1 MTPRDAPVPVPPGGT
16 VPTVALEPS
25 PAGIPGS
32 GSLTEVPLA
41 DLLRGLAAGGRTGI
55 LHLTG
60 TYSSIVCLRDGGI
73 YLAHAETGP
82 SLRQVFLAAG
92 VVTEPQWD
100 RAVETARQG
109 GSLVAALV
117 RVCEASPDR
126 LRAALH
132 DHTVSTLFEL
142 LVPSSNHFAFSD
154 GEAHQLGAEFPF
166 PVDDVLA
173 AATARL
179 TAFAAIARD
188 LPSTEVVLRVVPR
201 LPEGVPSLTLT
212 AVEWQVLAAVDG
224 RASVA
229 AITAQVGHSAFTVF
243 SALHRLLVAG
253 ALERV
258 DR

>member
-1 MTPRDAPVPVPPGGT
+1 MRPVAPETP
-16 VPTVALEPS
+16 

-41 DLLRGLAAGGRTGI
+41 DLLRGLAGGRRTGI

-60 TYSSIVCLRDGGI
+60 TYSSIVCLRDGGV

-82 SLRQVFLAAG
+82 SLRQVFLAAA
-92 VVTEPQWD
+92 VVDEPQWD

-109 GSLVAALV
+109 GSLVAALL
-117 RVCEASPDR
+117 RVGEAAPDR
-126 LRAALH
+126 LRAALYE
-132 DHTVSTLFEL
+132 HTVSTLFEL
-142 LVPSSNHFAFSD
+142 LVPSSNHFAFNE
-154 GEAHQLGAEFPF
+154 GETHQLGADFPF
-166 PVDDVLA
+166 PVEDVLA

-179 TAFAAIARD
+179 TAFTAIARD
-188 LPSTEVVLRVVPR
+188 IPSTDVVLRVVPR
-201 LPEGVPSLTLT
+201 LPDGVASVTVS

-224 RASVA
+224 RRSVA

-243 SALHRLLVAG
+243 STLHRLLRAG
-253 ALERV
+253 AVQRV